1 MLDTTG
7 AMAGDLIIVTGT
19 AGALT
24 QTTKYK
30 VLAKV

>member
-7 AMAGDLIIVTGT
+7 VSAGTMITVTGT

-24 QTTKYK
+24 QKTVYK